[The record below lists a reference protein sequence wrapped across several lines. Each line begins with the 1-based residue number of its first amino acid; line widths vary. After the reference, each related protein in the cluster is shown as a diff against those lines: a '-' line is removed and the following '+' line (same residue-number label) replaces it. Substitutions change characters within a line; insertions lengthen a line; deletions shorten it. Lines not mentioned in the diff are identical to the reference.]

1 MGFIRKATIIGSFGT
16 ARAVGVK
23 GNSKKERNAEA
34 NEKMAKIET
43 KRFKAEQKALKAEQ
57 RAAKVELQ
65 MSLRRASEASATQL
79 PIVPSDPL
87 PKAPSAPL
95 PLSPGAA
102 ATLAPTPQGPP
113 PGWYLD
119 PDGGDLQ
126 RWWDGTQWTEVKQAS
141 PSPQPESIGELG
153 PADRSTIPQPLAS
166 MPVEAPQPTDREPS
180 APTPEKLQPGQL
192 TCDGE
197 VVSWGVRFL
206 GSNQTARLKL
216 SKLGHRPIKVK
227 MSKDG
232 TSEIH
237 LAPGAEAVKGQSVEL
252 CAANLAEIA
261 KFRPDVS
268 VEAATP
274 EIAESLRQAGVTLP
288 IST

>member
-1 MGFIRKATIIGSFGT
+1 MGFIRKATIIGSCGT

-34 NEKMAKIET
+34 NEKMAKIEG
-43 KRFKAEQKALKAEQ
+43 KRFKAEQKVLKAEQ

-65 MSLRRASEASATQL
+65 MSLRKASEARAAQA
-79 PIVPSDPL
+79 VAPSDPPL
-87 PKAPSAPL
+87 KAPAAPL
-95 PLSPGAA
+95 PVSPGAA
-102 ATLAPTPQGPP
+102 ITLAPVPQGPP

-119 PDGGDLQ
+119 PDGGALQ

-141 PSPQPESIGELG
+141 PSPHPTSISDVG
-153 PADRSTIPQPLAS
+153 PAARSTIFQPLAS
-166 MPVEAPQPTDREPS
+166 MPVEAPQPTDQEPS
-180 APTPEKLQPGQL
+180 APIPEKLQPGHL

-197 VVSWGVRFL
+197 VVSWGVRLF

-227 MSKDG
+227 FSKDG

-237 LAPGAEAVKGQSVEL
+237 LAPGVQAVKGQSVEL

-268 VEAATP
+268 VEVATP

-288 IST
+288 ISA